1 WDVAPTEFPGRPA
14 DTVLMEL
21 ASAVF
26 EAELAP
32 ASRRPGMLKLEVTA
46 PLDLVIRRR
55 DDGTEIVRMPAEL
68 DTPDILLETAQRDLD
83 TMTVDEFLAEW
94 RMPEV

>member
-1 WDVAPTEFPGRPA
+1 
-14 DTVLMEL
+14 MEL
-21 ASAVF
+21 ASTVF
-26 EAELAP
+26 EVELVD
-32 ASRRPGMLKLEVTA
+32 ASKRSGMLKLEITT

-55 DDGTEIVRMPAEL
+55 DDGTEIVRIPAEL
-68 DTPDILLETAQRDLD
+68 ETPDILLETAQRDLD

>member
-1 WDVAPTEFPGRPA
+1 
-14 DTVLMEL
+14 MEL
-21 ASAVF
+21 ASTVF
-26 EAELAP
+26 EVELVD
-32 ASRRPGMLKLEVTA
+32 ASKRSGMLKLEIAA

-55 DDGTEIVRMPAEL
+55 DDRTEIVRIPAEL
-68 DTPDILLETAQRDLD
+68 ETPDILLETAQRDLD